1 MWQQKFGFGALGPID
16 TEILEERLVMP
27 EGATLLCRPCAA
39 GSRPGRRSLRAA
51 AADKGARPVRKET
64 RVPPTTVKKKV
75 SARFTKRL
83 GRGGGRANKMAKSYC
98 ELSESDGED
107 RGSVA
112 GPGVMRD

>member
-1 MWQQKFGFGALGPID
+1 
-16 TEILEERLVMP
+16 MP

-64 RVPPTTVKKKV
+64 RPANHRKKKV